1 MRRLTFFLGL
11 LVPALATASEF
22 CTIPTL
28 YRGVPVTVPVPHI
41 GKHLCGMALIEK
53 QYVRLEEVAQ
63 RKVLGPVRCNP
74 SGDDCRQRA
83 EYFLSRQDS
92 EQPFIVIYQGPRTG
106 DPG

>member
-1 MRRLTFFLGL
+1 MRRLILIA
-11 LVPALATASEF
+11 ALAPGIGTASEF

-28 YRGVPVTVPVPHI
+28 YRGVPVTVPVPSI

-53 QYVRLEEVAQ
+53 QYVRLEEAAQ
-63 RKVLGPVRCNP
+63 RKVLGPVRCNS
-74 SGDDCRQRA
+74 SGNDCRQRA

-92 EQPFIVIYQGPRTG
+92 EPFIVIYRGPRAG